1 MNFDFNIG
9 AIVKLGIFG
18 FATPLYK
25 LGKVIEVTPTEVVIV
40 PQLNVCRESDNGPSS
55 FDEYCTADA
64 LHEVLHIRRQLIAYW
79 TYAKAY
85 DTTITDFI
93 SEADYSSLANISSK
107 SFSDYTLNL
116 YDKNTGICKGEGV
129 KRSPYTPSPLL
140 FKCNVFGGLFFFHIN
155 GNMILG
161 TTYMPSTSSLINSE
175 SFIVTL
181 RKFSIQ

>member
-40 PQLNVCRESDNGPSS
+40 PQLNVYRESDNGPSS
-55 FDEYCTADA
+55 LDEYCTADA

-79 TYAKAY
+79 TQAN
-85 DTTITDFI
+85 
-93 SEADYSSLANISSK
+93 YSSLANISSK

-116 YDKNTGICKGEGV
+116 YDKNTGICKGEGANCCNIV
-129 KRSPYTPSPLL
+129 ESTSP
-140 FKCNVFGGLFFFHIN
+140 FFFSQ
-155 GNMILG
+155 L
-161 TTYMPSTSSLINSE
+161 TSANDGIHHELSHCR
-175 SFIVTL
+175 F
-181 RKFSIQ
+181 

>member
-55 FDEYCTADA
+55 FDKYCTADA

-116 YDKNTGICKGEGV
+116 YDKNTGICKGEGANCHNIV
-129 KRSPYTPSPLL
+129 ESTSP
-140 FKCNVFGGLFFFHIN
+140 FFFSQ
-155 GNMILG
+155 
-161 TTYMPSTSSLINSE
+161 PTSANDGIHHELSHCR
-175 SFIVTL
+175 F
-181 RKFSIQ
+181 

>member
-64 LHEVLHIRRQLIAYW
+64 LHEVLHIRRQLKPMTRLSQILFLRLIILPW
-79 TYAKAY
+79 Q
-85 DTTITDFI
+85 IF
-93 SEADYSSLANISSK
+93 L
-107 SFSDYTLNL
+107 LNL
-116 YDKNTGICKGEGV
+116 F
-129 KRSPYTPSPLL
+129 L
-140 FKCNVFGGLFFFHIN
+140 
-155 GNMILG
+155 
-161 TTYMPSTSSLINSE
+161 TTL
-175 SFIVTL
+175 
-181 RKFSIQ
+181 

>member
-93 SEADYSSLANISSK
+93 SEANYSSLANISSK
-107 SFSDYTLNL
+107 SF
-116 YDKNTGICKGEGV
+116 
-129 KRSPYTPSPLL
+129 
-140 FKCNVFGGLFFFHIN
+140 F
-155 GNMILG
+155 
-161 TTYMPSTSSLINSE
+161 
-175 SFIVTL
+175 
-181 RKFSIQ
+181 

>member
-18 FATPLYK
+18 FATQLYK

-79 TYAKAY
+79 TYAK
-85 DTTITDFI
+85 TMTRLSQILFLRLI
-93 SEADYSSLANISSK
+93 ILPWQI
-107 SFSDYTLNL
+107 FLLNL
-116 YDKNTGICKGEGV
+116 F
-129 KRSPYTPSPLL
+129 L
-140 FKCNVFGGLFFFHIN
+140 
-155 GNMILG
+155 
-161 TTYMPSTSSLINSE
+161 TTL
-175 SFIVTL
+175 
-181 RKFSIQ
+181 